1 MVDLLF
7 ENLIFQ
13 LSLPRD
19 MKRVE
24 AIIAAE
30 KVSAV
35 NEALKKAGVG
45 GTTILD
51 AKGRGKGE
59 KPRVQIGRGTQRLA
73 AEFSV
78 RANIMT
84 VVDDSEV
91 EKVIKAILDT
101 ASTGSSG
108 DGKIF
113 VSNVSEAIDIGTKK
127 RGQVAVV

>member
-1 MVDLLF
+1 
-7 ENLIFQ
+7 
-13 LSLPRD
+13 

-35 NEALKKAGVG
+35 NDALKKAGVG
-45 GTTILD
+45 GTTVLD

-59 KPRVQIGRGTQRLA
+59 KPQIQTGKGTGRIA

-78 RANIMT
+78 RASVIT
-84 VVDDSEV
+84 IVDDSIV
-91 EKVIKAILDT
+91 DKVIKAILDT
-101 ASTGSSG
+101 VSTGSAG

-113 VSNVSEAIDIGTKK
+113 ISTVTEAIDIGTKK
-127 RGQVAVV
+127 HGQVAID

>member
-1 MVDLLF
+1 
-7 ENLIFQ
+7 
-13 LSLPRD
+13 
-19 MKRVE
+19 MKRIE

-35 NEALKKAGVG
+35 SEALKRAGVG
-45 GTTILD
+45 GATILD
-51 AKGRGKGE
+51 AKGRGRGE
-59 KPRVQIGRGTQRLA
+59 KPQIQTGRGTKRLA

-78 RANIMT
+78 RANVMT

-91 EKVIKAILDT
+91 DKVVKAILDT

-113 VSNVSEAIDIGTKK
+113 ISSVGEAIDIGTKK
-127 RGQVAVV
+127 RGQVAIV

>member
-1 MVDLLF
+1 
-7 ENLIFQ
+7 
-13 LSLPRD
+13 

-45 GTTILD
+45 GATILD

-59 KPRVQIGRGTQRLA
+59 KPQVQTGRGTRRLA

-78 RANIMT
+78 RANVMT

-91 EKVIKAILDT
+91 EKVVKVILDT
-101 ASTGSSG
+101 ASTGSAG

-113 VSNVSEAIDIGTKK
+113 ISNVGEAIDIGTKK
-127 RGQVAVV
+127 RGQTAIV

>member
-1 MVDLLF
+1 
-7 ENLIFQ
+7 
-13 LSLPRD
+13 

-45 GTTILD
+45 GATILD
-51 AKGRGKGE
+51 AKGRGRGE
-59 KPRVQIGRGTQRLA
+59 KPQVQTNRGTRRLA

-78 RANIMT
+78 RANVMT

-101 ASTGSSG
+101 TSTGSAG

-113 VSNVSEAIDIGTKK
+113 VSTVNEAVDIGTKK
-127 RGQVAVV
+127 RGATAVD

>member
-1 MVDLLF
+1 LF
-7 ENLIFQ
+7 ENLILQ
-13 LSLPRD
+13 LYLHRA
-19 MKRVE
+19 MKRIE

-35 NEALKKAGVG
+35 NEAMKKAGVG
-45 GTTILD
+45 GATILD

-59 KPRVQIGRGTQRLA
+59 KPQVQTGRGTKRLA

-78 RANIMT
+78 RANVMT
-84 VVDDSEV
+84 VVEDSDV

-101 ASTGSSG
+101 ASTGSAG

-113 VSNVSEAIDIGTKK
+113 VSSVSDAVDIGTKK
-127 RGQVAVV
+127 RGQVAIV

>member
-1 MVDLLF
+1 
-7 ENLIFQ
+7 
-13 LSLPRD
+13 
-19 MKRVE
+19 MKRIE

-45 GTTILD
+45 GTTVLD

-59 KPRVQIGRGTQRLA
+59 KPQVQTGRGTKRLA

-78 RANIMT
+78 RANVVT
-84 VVDDSEV
+84 VVQDSDV
-91 EKVIKAILDT
+91 DKVVNTILNT
-101 ASTGSSG
+101 ISTGSAG

-113 VSNVSEAIDIGTKK
+113 ISSISDAVDIGTKQH
-127 RGQVAVV
+127 GESAVT

>member
-1 MVDLLF
+1 
-7 ENLIFQ
+7 
-13 LSLPRD
+13 

-45 GTTILD
+45 GTTVLD

-59 KPRVQIGRGTQRLA
+59 KPQMQSGRGTGRHV
-73 AEFSV
+73 AEFSA
-78 RANIMT
+78 RANVMT
-84 VVDDSEV
+84 VVDDGDV

-113 VSNVSEAIDIGTKK
+113 ISSVAEAVDIGSKK
-127 RGQVAVV
+127 RGQTAVV

>member
-1 MVDLLF
+1 MPAQLF
-7 ENLIFQ
+7 ENLILQ
-13 LSLPRD
+13 LYLERF
-19 MKRVE
+19 MKRIE

-35 NEALKKAGVG
+35 NEALKRAGVG
-45 GTTILD
+45 GTTVLD
-51 AKGRGKGE
+51 AKGRGRGE
-59 KPRVQIGRGTQRLA
+59 KPKVQTGRGTQRLA

-78 RANIMT
+78 RANVMT
-84 VVDDSEV
+84 VVDDSDV

-101 ASTGSSG
+101 ASTGSAG

-113 VSNVSEAIDIGTKK
+113 ISTVAEAIDIGTKK

>member
-1 MVDLLF
+1 
-7 ENLIFQ
+7 
-13 LSLPRD
+13 
-19 MKRVE
+19 MKRIE

-35 NEALKKAGVG
+35 NDALKKAGVG
-45 GTTILD
+45 GTTVLD

-59 KPRVQIGRGTQRLA
+59 KPQVQTNRGTKRLA

-78 RANIMT
+78 RANVIT

-113 VSNVSEAIDIGTKK
+113 VSSVTDAVDIGTKK
-127 RGQVAVV
+127 HGQVAIV

>member
-1 MVDLLF
+1 
-7 ENLIFQ
+7 
-13 LSLPRD
+13 
-19 MKRVE
+19 MKRIE

-35 NEALKKAGVG
+35 NEAMKKVGVG

-59 KPRVQIGRGTQRLA
+59 KPKVQTGRGTMRIA

-78 RANIMT
+78 RANVMT
-84 VVDDSEV
+84 VVEDSDV
-91 EKVIKAILDT
+91 EKVIKAIMDT
-101 ASTGSSG
+101 ASTGSAG

-113 VSNVSEAIDIGTKK
+113 VSSVSEAVDIGTKK
-127 RGQVAVV
+127 RGPGAID

>member
-1 MVDLLF
+1 
-7 ENLIFQ
+7 E
-13 LSLPRD
+13 
-19 MKRVE
+19 E
-24 AIIAAE
+24 
-30 KVSAV
+30 VSAV
-35 NEALKKAGVG
+35 KEALKKAGVG

-51 AKGRGKGE
+51 ANGRGKGE
-59 KPRVQIGRGTQRLA
+59 KPHVQTGRGTQRLV

-78 RANIMT
+78 RENIMT

>member
-1 MVDLLF
+1 
-7 ENLIFQ
+7 
-13 LSLPRD
+13 

-45 GTTILD
+45 GTTVLD

-59 KPRVQIGRGTQRLA
+59 KPQMQSGRGTGRHV
-73 AEFSV
+73 AEFSA
-78 RANIMT
+78 RANVMT
-84 VVDDSEV
+84 VVDDGDV

-113 VSNVSEAIDIGTKK
+113 ITPVEEAIRIRTGE
-127 RGQVAVV
+127 RGNDAI

>member
-1 MVDLLF
+1 
-7 ENLIFQ
+7 
-13 LSLPRD
+13 

-45 GTTILD
+45 GTTVLD

-59 KPRVQIGRGTQRLA
+59 KPQVHTEKGTRRIA

-78 RANIMT
+78 RANVMT
-84 VVDDSEV
+84 VVEDSEV

-101 ASTGSSG
+101 ASTGSLG

-113 VSNVSEAIDIGTKK
+113 VSTVTEAVDIGTKK
-127 RGQVAVV
+127 RGQTAIV

>member
-1 MVDLLF
+1 
-7 ENLIFQ
+7 
-13 LSLPRD
+13 

-35 NEALKKAGVG
+35 NQALKKAGVG
-45 GTTILD
+45 GTTVLD

-59 KPRVQIGRGTQRLA
+59 KPQIQSGRGTQRLA

-78 RANIMT
+78 RANVIT

-101 ASTGSSG
+101 ASTGSTG

-113 VSNVSEAIDIGTKK
+113 VSAVTDAIDIGTKK
-127 RGQVAVV
+127 HGQVAIV

>member
-1 MVDLLF
+1 
-7 ENLIFQ
+7 
-13 LSLPRD
+13 

-45 GTTILD
+45 GATILD
-51 AKGRGKGE
+51 AKGRGRGE
-59 KPRVQIGRGTQRLA
+59 KPQVQTNRGTRRLA

-78 RANIMT
+78 RANVMT

-101 ASTGSSG
+101 TSTGSAG

-113 VSNVSEAIDIGTKK
+113 VSTVNEAVDIGTKK
-127 RGQVAVV
+127 RGAMAVD

>member
-1 MVDLLF
+1 
-7 ENLIFQ
+7 
-13 LSLPRD
+13 

-45 GTTILD
+45 GTTVLD
-51 AKGRGKGE
+51 AKGRGRGE
-59 KPRVQIGRGTQRLA
+59 KPQVQTGRGTKRLA

-78 RANIMT
+78 RANVMT
-84 VVDDSEV
+84 VVEDSEV

-101 ASTGSSG
+101 ASTGSAG

-113 VSNVSEAIDIGTKK
+113 VSAVTEAVDIGTKK
-127 RGQVAVV
+127 RGQTAVV